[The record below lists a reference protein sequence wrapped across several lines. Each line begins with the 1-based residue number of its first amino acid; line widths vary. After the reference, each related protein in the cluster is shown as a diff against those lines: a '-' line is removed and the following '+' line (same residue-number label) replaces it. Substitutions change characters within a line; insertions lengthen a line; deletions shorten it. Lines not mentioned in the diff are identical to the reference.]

1 MTREILILSTSS
13 PFVLYHSEAEVG
25 GEMRVASFLGLEVFY
40 VLWLCFRTSITRI
53 DMQLKNFYRK
63 HPIISTLLLVIAA
76 SIFIFV
82 GTMFAL
88 DIYTRHNSSIIMPE
102 LRGKGLKEAER
113 LLAEHDLRYEI
124 VDSVY
129 DASLAPG
136 VVVEMVPRSGN
147 TVKPGRIIFLSI
159 TARDARKGIIPDLK
173 DMSGRQAMAVL
184 KGLGFERITERY
196 VSGDYVDL
204 TDGVELAD
212 GRNVL
217 AGTRLPITTPLVL
230 RIVNGYGPLLG
241 DSLLIDEST
250 PYGAQ
255 ADSLGEKNEDEH
267 SESWW

>member
-1 MTREILILSTSS
+1 
-13 PFVLYHSEAEVG
+13 
-25 GEMRVASFLGLEVFY
+25 
-40 VLWLCFRTSITRI
+40 
-53 DMQLKNFYRK
+53 MQLKNFYRK

-136 VVVEMVPRSGN
+136 VVVEMVPSSGN

-196 VSGDYVDL
+196 VSGDYVNL

-212 GRNVL
+212 GRSVP

-267 SESWW
+267 SETWW